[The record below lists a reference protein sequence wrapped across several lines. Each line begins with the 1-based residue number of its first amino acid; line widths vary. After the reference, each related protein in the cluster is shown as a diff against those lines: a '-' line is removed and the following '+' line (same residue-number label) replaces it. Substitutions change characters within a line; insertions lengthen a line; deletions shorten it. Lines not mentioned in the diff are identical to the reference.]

1 MDPELQLD
9 KKEQKDSIKIL
20 VVDDEEVML
29 KLVSNI
35 LSDEGYK
42 VSSLSNSLKA
52 LERIKEEE
60 FDLMIAD
67 IKMPDLDGIELVK
80 KAHQVRPNLGALFM
94 TGYASVSTAKEA
106 LKEGAYDYILKPFD
120 LSEVRNAVAFAL
132 EKRREQLGKVK
143 AGDLFWLYDLNK
155 VLSCTVDR
163 KGLLKLLLG
172 LALTHCQLTYGS
184 ILIWDQPNLE
194 TEILISQDLQ
204 KGIFEERKIKVPKRN
219 LDEWGKISNYI
230 SVDTLFDHP
239 VFSSLYANEDEASF
253 IRNLFPEGKKIVSIP
268 IGKGGKTV
276 GFLNLIQGEEE
287 KLPAENDLKLLSI
300 VATQTAISL
309 ENLRLLESTQASY
322 AKLKKLQEQLVEL
335 ERMTAEAQR
344 SAEIGHDLNNFMMII
359 RGNLELLTLGLNQ
372 KDFSRVEKCVN
383 AMNEHLSNAEIFV
396 KGLMDFSSL
405 KTEKALTN
413 IPEIIERVLT
423 FVEPQRRFKNIIFKK
438 FFSNMDPFG
447 HPQIPPIL
455 VDAGQIQQLL
465 YNILNNAADAT
476 LSKVPEGGI
485 ITIGINFLENANF
498 VEISISDSGVGISEG
513 DLAKVFKSRF
523 TSKKNGH
530 GFGLLACKRIMENHS
545 GTIEVES
552 QEGTGTTFHIKLPC
566 SSQKTNSNQQ

>member
-172 LALTHCQLTYGS
+172 LALTHCQLKYGS

-204 KGIFEERKIKVPKRN
+204 KGSFEERKIKVKKEN

-230 SVDTLFDHP
+230 SVDTLSEHP
-239 VFSSLYANEDEASF
+239 VFSSLKMHSHLYANEDEAPF

-276 GFLNLIQGEEE
+276 GFLNVIQGEEE
-287 KLPAENDLKLLSI
+287 KLPEENDLKLLSI

-359 RGNLELLTLGLNQ
+359 RGNLDLLALGLNQ

-438 FFSNMDPFG
+438 FF
-447 HPQIPPIL
+447 HQKIPPIL

-498 VEISISDSGVGISEG
+498 VEISISDSGVGMSEG
-513 DLAKVFKSRF
+513 DLVKVFKSRF

-530 GFGLLACKRIMENHS
+530 GFGLLACKRIMENHN

-552 QEGTGTTFHIKLPC
+552 QKGIGTTFKIKLPC
-566 SSQKTNSNQQ
+566 SNQVNNPNQM

>member
-9 KKEQKDSIKIL
+9 KKEQRDNVKIL

-35 LSDEGYK
+35 LSDEGYQ
-42 VSSLSNSLKA
+42 VSSYSSSLRA
-52 LERIKEEE
+52 LEKINEEE

-80 KAHQVRPNLGALFM
+80 KAHQVQPDVGALFM
-94 TGYASVSTAKEA
+94 TGYASVDTAKEA
-106 LKEGAYDYILKPFD
+106 LKEGAYDYILKPFE
-120 LSEVRNAVAFAL
+120 LSEVRKAVAFAL

-143 AGDLFWLYDLNK
+143 TGDLAWLYDLNR
-155 VLSCTVDR
+155 VLSSTIDR
-163 KGLLKLLLG
+163 KVLLKLLLG
-172 LALTHCQLTYGS
+172 LALTHCQLKYGS
-184 ILIWDQPNLE
+184 IFIWDQPDQE
-194 TEILISQDLQ
+194 AEVLISRDLL
-204 KGIFEERKIKVPKRN
+204 KGIFEEKKIKVLKEN
-219 LDEWGKISNYI
+219 LDEWGKLSNNI
-230 SVDTLFDHP
+230 NVDALSLHP
-239 VFSSLYANEDEASF
+239 VFGSLCAGDEESSVI
-253 IRNLFPEGKKIVSIP
+253 IRNLLPAGKKIVSIP

-276 GFLNLIQGEEE
+276 GFLNLIQGEE
-287 KLPAENDLKLLSI
+287 KLPEDNDLKLLSI

-309 ENLRLLESTQASY
+309 ENLRLLESAQTSY

-359 RGNLELLTLGLNQ
+359 RGNLELLTLGIKQ

-383 AMNEHLSNAEIFV
+383 AINEHLSNAEIFV

-405 KTEKALTN
+405 KTEKTLAN

-438 FFSNMDPFG
+438 FF
-447 HPQIPPIL
+447 HLQTPPIS
-455 VDAGQIQQLL
+455 VDASQIQQIL

-476 LSKVPEGGI
+476 LSKTPQGGV
-485 ITIGINFLENANF
+485 ITIGVHFLEDSNF
-498 VEISISDSGVGISEG
+498 IEIFISDSGTGISAEN
-513 DLAKVFKSRF
+513 LKKIFKSRF
-523 TSKKNGH
+523 TSKEHGH
-530 GFGLLACKRIMENHS
+530 GFGLLACKRIVENHN
-545 GTIEVES
+545 GTVEIES
-552 QEGTGTTFHIKLPC
+552 QEGIGTTFKIKLPC
-566 SSQKTNSNQQ
+566 LSKASNSNNQS

>member
-1 MDPELQLD
+1 
-9 KKEQKDSIKIL
+9 
-20 VVDDEEVML
+20 
-29 KLVSNI
+29 
-35 LSDEGYK
+35 
-42 VSSLSNSLKA
+42 
-52 LERIKEEE
+52 
-60 FDLMIAD
+60 
-67 IKMPDLDGIELVK
+67 
-80 KAHQVRPNLGALFM
+80 
-94 TGYASVSTAKEA
+94 
-106 LKEGAYDYILKPFD
+106 
-120 LSEVRNAVAFAL
+120 
-132 EKRREQLGKVK
+132 
-143 AGDLFWLYDLNK
+143 
-155 VLSCTVDR
+155 VDR

-239 VFSSLYANEDEASF
+239 VFSSLKMSSRLFEHSHLYANEDEASF

-276 GFLNLIQGEEE
+276 GFLNVIQGEEE
-287 KLPAENDLKLLSI
+287 KLPEENDLKLLSI

-438 FFSNMDPFG
+438 FF
-447 HPQIPPIL
+447 HQKIPPIL
-455 VDAGQIQQLL
+455 VDAGQIQQLF

-530 GFGLLACKRIMENHS
+530 GFGLLACKRIMENHN

-552 QEGTGTTFHIKLPC
+552 QKGIGTTFKIKLPVPN
-566 SSQKTNSNQQ
+566 QGINSNQM